1 MSEDKKSEKAVVSR
15 GDDIEVVVT
24 SGYGPYYDVMYDGK
38 RYIHTNLFIKD
49 IIDSMKRDKKQEIKK
64 DEYMSKICIFEAIRE
79 GNLEKVKELI
89 ESGADVNAKD
99 NSGETALMWAAWYDR
114 AEIAKI
120 LIDNGADV
128 NAKNRWGKTALTGAI
143 CWGNTEVAKLLEE
156 AGAKE

>member
-1 MSEDKKSEKAVVSR
+1 
-15 GDDIEVVVT
+15 
-24 SGYGPYYDVMYDGK
+24 
-38 RYIHTNLFIKD
+38 
-49 IIDSMKRDKKQEIKK
+49 
-64 DEYMSKICIFEAIRE
+64 MSKNCIFEAIRE